1 MSYHQV
7 GLHAL
12 SNPQINKLLAGHP
25 VRVKHGSHHTAS
37 LSAEHTK
44 KLHRAHSKGRAIT
57 VQLDPYCCQMNE
69 HLRGTGFFDTLKSVA
84 KTVAPVLRPIATQVA
99 RNALGSMGPI
109 GQTLGNLGL
118 DIANQQAE
126 AHGYGVK
133 RRGRPRKHYVHHDKR
148 LEHGRVVEPVMMG
161 QPLHG
166 SGFFD
171 TLKSVAKP
179 VSRALRPV
187 ATNFLQ
193 QQLAKSSSPLLQTVG
208 NLGLDLANKQA
219 EKHGYG
225 VHKRRGRPRK
235 HHGKA
240 LYPAGP
246 HGGMVYM

>member
-1 MSYHQV
+1 MYHQV

-12 SNPQINKLLAGHP
+12 SNPQINKLLAGQP
-25 VRVKHGSHHTAS
+25 VRVKHGSHHTAH

-44 KLHRAHSKGRAIT
+44 KLHKAHAKGRAVT
-57 VQLDPYCCQMNE
+57 VQLDPYCCSMNE

-84 KTVAPVLRPIATQVA
+84 KVVSPVLRPIATQVA
-99 RNALGSMGPI
+99 RNALSSMGPL
-109 GQTLGNLGL
+109 GQTIGNLGL

-126 AHGYGVK
+126 KHGYGV
-133 RRGRPRKHYVHHDKR
+133 GRKKHYVHHDKR
-148 LEHGRVVEPVMMG
+148 LRRGRVVEPVEMG
-161 QPLHG
+161 QHLHG
-166 SGFFD
+166 EGFFD

-179 VSRALRPV
+179 VSRAVRPL

-193 QQLAKSSSPLLQTVG
+193 QQLAKSNSPLLQTVG
-208 NLGLDLANKQA
+208 NFGLDLANKQA

-240 LYPAGP
+240 LFPA
-246 HGGMVYM
+246 GGMVYM